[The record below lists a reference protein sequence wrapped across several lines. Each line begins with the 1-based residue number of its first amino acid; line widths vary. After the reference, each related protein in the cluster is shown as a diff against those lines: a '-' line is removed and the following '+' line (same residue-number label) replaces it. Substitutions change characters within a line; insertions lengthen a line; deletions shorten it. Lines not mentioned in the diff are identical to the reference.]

1 MPDKQKRRKNNK
13 NKRKNKNQ
21 RPNPNTS
28 SANANESVRSETCSG
43 QNTAEGSINDNE
55 SVKSECEPVSVE
67 SFNEPQLDTTL
78 NNHETDSKTEQKDLI
93 DKTND
98 TQLPKDVPKNEIVE
112 EFTKE
117 NLIVESYVVESPE
130 NSLKIKGKLDTQI
143 KSKSLD
149 NDDAPKIVEISEE
162 NIGHSEEENSVTLCE
177 SSNVLVTDVESDVEW
192 EKTDDIK
199 NDNVPALKELAT
211 STLSIAT
218 LPFDIAECQQTKAL
232 TPEAEQ
238 SLRKYLKTLNLST
251 HPTDPS
257 SIEIKTEIE
266 HIINREIKHRLR
278 KKGLADD
285 FLCPRLGP
293 PRVLDVIDEEGS
305 SESSATSRR
314 HSHLI
319 EKKSDC
325 EDLEDDVFED
335 NKKVKEKYSTK
346 SVHTLSSIKQ
356 IPQQCFLVGAK
367 IKEPEVTEARG
378 DWSMQTVEKISGAE
392 IVYLT
397 DTSSSTSSIH
407 DLGDETDD
415 GIETDVSIRMVTPT
429 IEVTDT
435 ENLLKKT
442 FTENVIK
449 VDNDS
454 KKDTESHSEVKTNGN
469 HDNSSVYSE
478 GSVPSDHE
486 IVVLSTDDIKTNLYV
501 KEINDVQDK
510 ITESEIT
517 PIINVPNSSP
527 SPQQRKSNE
536 EYDIEMK
543 VLKCELNDA
552 INNLIKE
559 VASDSESTN
568 ENPKES
574 FARQDSTSSV
584 CSSQCTAKY
593 NLTFSSLNDVSNMH
607 DETCENN
614 KADITPLEKSMS
626 TSHVKDVF
634 DCVTGTA
641 SQIKSEDIK
650 QPDGLRDLCV
660 RKIATLPYGEKILEE
675 LASVSER
682 LQNITVF
689 GSKTSSG
696 TIQEQSEKIF
706 AKCNQT
712 TENKMPYFP
721 LPDVSTIETVSLET
735 KPKDTF
741 SPPVQPPP
749 RRSSLRKS
757 QDDHWTGLPTKTE
770 PVYVCLSPSQKM
782 LMEKTNTVISK
793 ENASDLVDMHKKF
806 VDRRGY
812 NECKNEDREKLSNP
826 PVVPFK
832 SQTGS
837 RLLALIRDPTVTSSI
852 NNSISKSHHHS
863 VDHIEK
869 SYSRVEQMS
878 KRIRDQFNSIGDFS
892 SYKPI
897 PPPRPRKYSSSVYE
911 SDESDFTDSSFRS
924 MKSERKF
931 FHYSTGNL
939 NKEIENDIS
948 TIQNMH
954 RHYTHIR
961 DQTSSQQS
969 PRRPSLPKDLCDQQM
984 EYIRQKE
991 KEVEAEIKRL
1001 EAKKVNSNATEN
1013 KAPKAPLVTEKEVFE
1028 EKSDNN
1034 NYFRS
1039 HKKDVTYSTN
1049 VPDKGGKCKLSSAFS
1064 SSQEEILR
1072 DKMYSEYISQMAERQ
1087 ERKQHKVIKIT
1098 NYPTTKPSNTVSKSM
1113 PVLDDI
1119 DSKVNNRIEKD
1130 FILKARERW
1139 EKLGIKDPETEDER
1153 ETDKNVYREP
1163 KVIEHKIKVIEGN
1176 QEKDVQKLPTHLQ
1189 EFVRFTAKDKPP
1201 GAAGDSGSGESPCA
1215 APASTPEPPAPA
1227 TAPHVVLC
1235 AVVFIVVAVLKYFI
1249 RKLRFNY

>member
-1 MPDKQKRRKNNK
+1 MPDRQKRRKNNK
-13 NKRKNKNQ
+13 NKRKNKNH

-28 SANANESVRSETCSG
+28 SAGANESVRSEICSG

-67 SFNEPQLDTTL
+67 LFNEPQADIIL
-78 NNHETDSKTEQKDLI
+78 NNFDTNTRTDQQDFSNKIDSDDSQFPQK
-93 DKTND
+93 
-98 TQLPKDVPKNEIVE
+98 LPKSEIVE
-112 EFTKE
+112 EITKE
-117 NLIVESYVVESPE
+117 NLLIESYVVESPE
-130 NSLKIKGKLDTQI
+130 NSLKTKGKLDTQI

-149 NDDAPKIVEISEE
+149 NDDIPKIVEISDET
-162 NIGHSEEENSVTLCE
+162 NVHSEEENTVTLCE
-177 SSNVLVTDVESDVEW
+177 SSNVLVTDVDSDVEW

-251 HPTDPS
+251 HPTDPCS
-257 SIEIKTEIE
+257 TEIKTEIE

-285 FLCPRLGP
+285 FLCPRVGP
-293 PRVLDVIDEEGS
+293 ARVLDVIDEEGS
-305 SESSATSRR
+305 GESSATSRR
-314 HSHLI
+314 HSYLN
-319 EKKSDC
+319 EKKSECD
-325 EDLEDDVFED
+325 DLEDEVFED
-335 NKKVKEKYSTK
+335 NKKIKEKFSTK

-378 DWSMQTVEKISGAE
+378 NWSMQTVERISGAE

-442 FTENVIK
+442 FTEVVKK
-449 VDNDS
+449 VDNCS
-454 KKDTESHSEVKTNGN
+454 KEDTESFKVKTNEN
-469 HDNSSVYSE
+469 NDSSVYSK
-478 GSVPSDHE
+478 GSVSSDHE
-486 IVVLSTDDIKTNLYV
+486 ILVLSTDNINTSLYV
-501 KEINDVQDK
+501 KEINDIQEIK
-510 ITESEIT
+510 STNSEIT
-517 PIINVPNSSP
+517 PVINVPNS

-536 EYDIEMK
+536 EYNIEMK

-559 VASDSESTN
+559 VASESESAN

-584 CSSQCTAKY
+584 SSSQCTAKY
-593 NLTFSSLNDVSNMH
+593 NPTYSSLNDVSNMH
-607 DETCENN
+607 DETCE
-614 KADITPLEKSMS
+614 KSKPDITQLEKSLS
-626 TSHVKDVF
+626 ASHVKDVF

-641 SQIKSEDIK
+641 SQSKSEDTK

-660 RKIATLPYGEKILEE
+660 RKIATLPYGDKILEE

-689 GSKTSSG
+689 GSKTSSA
-696 TIQEQSEKIF
+696 TFEEPSEISY
-706 AKCNQT
+706 ANSNQT
-712 TENKMPYFP
+712 TVNKMPYFP

-735 KPKDTF
+735 NPKYSI

-782 LMEKTNTVISK
+782 LMEKTNTVITK
-793 ENASDLVDMHKKF
+793 ENASEIVDMHKKF

-812 NECKNEDREKLSNP
+812 NECKNEDREKLGNP

-852 NNSISKSHHHS
+852 NNSISKNHYQS

-954 RHYTHIR
+954 RHYTNVR
-961 DQTSSQQS
+961 DQTSSQVRS

-1001 EAKKVNSNATEN
+1001 EAKKVNSTAIEN
-1013 KAPKAPLVTEKEVFE
+1013 KSAKAPIITEKEVFE
-1028 EKSDNN
+1028 EKSDTNS
-1034 NYFRS
+1034 YFKF
-1039 HKKDVTYSTN
+1039 HKKDISYSTN
-1049 VPDKGGKCKLSSAFS
+1049 SPEKGGKSKLSSAFS

-1072 DKMYSEYISQMAERQ
+1072 DKMYSEYMSQMAERQ

-1098 NYPTTKPSNTVSKSM
+1098 NYPTIKPINTVSKSM
-1113 PVLDDI
+1113 PALDDI

-1139 EKLGIKDPETEDER
+1139 EKLGIKDPETEDEK
-1153 ETDKNVYREP
+1153 EADKNVYKEP

-1189 EFVRFTAKDKPP
+1189 EFVRFTAKDKPA
-1201 GAAGDSGSGESPCA
+1201 GATAGAGDGGCGESPCEPA
-1215 APASTPEPPAPA
+1215 TAPASSSP
-1227 TAPHVVLC
+1227 APHVVLC
-1235 AVVFIVVAVLKYFI
+1235 AVVFIVVAVVKYFM
-1249 RKLRFNY
+1249 RQLRFNY